1 MTDSSTD
8 HDEAPEPSESAV
20 EGVAYDAAPELLE

>member
-8 HDEAPEPSESAV
+8 HDETSDPSESAV
-20 EGVAYDAAPELLE
+20 QGVAYDAAPELLE